1 MTKQEAAI
9 KYITEN
15 YLEFNRLRHDIVSD
29 KLQIR
34 MEADLESSTT
44 QGASVQRSKA
54 AVQNGSELWREMT
67 KHDIN
72 SIVCHCAQEYD
83 ANITS
88 REVMTALQSDLIP
101 DVHPLR
107 EYINALPAWKPE
119 SGDWIDFVASQ
130 VRVKN
135 NDNKVSGNN
144 NDNTD
149 NLRPN
154 QYPLGAQGEENTQ
167 QPKQLDSTT
176 FQSTPFAHEA
186 HRGPRC
192 SQQHSE
198 RLGEAYKNDNID
210 NFRGNQYPC
219 RDEDDLNQQLK
230 QLDSTTYSARN
241 NTASGEGNNTTP
253 DRPRGLSERTSCCQT
268 TTLLDRPYG
277 AERPMNLTGEADLTV
292 SEAHDLTS
300 NSSQRERSE
309 AERLWRVCFK
319 KWFVAMVASWM
330 KDEVVNH
337 QVLVLIGK
345 QGIFKTTWL
354 EHLIPPHLRA
364 YACKLANSNDLNKDE
379 RLRIAEFG
387 LISLDEIDSMNNRE
401 LNQLKSVITATD
413 VNERAAY
420 AYTKERRVRLASF
433 CASGNRR
440 DFLTDITGNRRW
452 LPFEVES
459 IQNPFY
465 SILPYEQMYAQA
477 WALAQDPMFS
487 YWFDL
492 DEIEV
497 LEEHNQHFR
506 DESNEEQLLPI
517 LFDVPAEGRGE
528 FMTTAQISER
538 LVSYGNI
545 KKPMAL
551 SRLGMVL
558 GGIGYRAVTRKI
570 NNTRARGWIVYQRDT
585 EEINSLKR
593 LLKDG

>member
-15 YLEFNRLRHDIVSD
+15 YLDFNRLRHDVIAD
-29 KLQIR
+29 KLQVR
-34 MEADLESSTT
+34 CAHSLED
-44 QGASVQRSKA
+44 A
-54 AVQNGSELWREMT
+54 ALSGYSLEFKGGEYWREMT

-107 EYINALPAWKPE
+107 EYILSLPPYTPDQP
-119 SGDWIDFVASQ
+119 DWIDFVASQ

-135 NDNKVSGNN
+135 NDNI
-144 NDNTD
+144 D

-154 QYPLGAQGEENTQ
+154 QYPLGAQGEDKNQ
-167 QPKQLDSTT
+167 QPKQLDPTT
-176 FQSTPFAHEA
+176 
-186 HRGPRC
+186 C
-192 SQQHSE
+192 SVRNNTAS
-198 RLGEAYKNDNID
+198 GEGYDLNDNND
-210 NFRGNQYPC
+210 NLRGNQYLC

-230 QLDSTTYSARN
+230 QLASTTLRGNQLPAAPMEN
-241 NTASGEGNNTTP
+241 NSTPSYTTLHHTTP
-253 DRPRGLSERTSCCQT
+253 S
-268 TTLLDRPYG
+268 
-277 AERPMNLTGEADLTV
+277 AD
-292 SEAHDLTS
+292 
-300 NSSQRERSE
+300 
-309 AERLWRVCFK
+309 RLWRVCFK

-452 LPFEVES
+452 LPFEVEE
-459 IQNPFY
+459 IQNPFFTL
-465 SILPYEQMYAQA
+465 LPYERMYAQA
-477 WALAQDPMFS
+477 WALAQDPLFS

-506 DESNEEQLLPI
+506 DESNEEQLLDVY
-517 LFDVPAEGRGE
+517 FAVPAEGATNTK
-528 FMTTAQISER
+528 FLTTAEISER
-538 LVSYGNI
+538 LIYYGNI
-545 KKPMAL
+545 KRPLSL
-551 SRLGMVL
+551 SRLGVL
-558 GGIGYRAVTRKI
+558 LSQKGFLSIRKGSPQ
-570 NNTRARGWIVYQRDT
+570 RRGWIVYERDS
-585 EEINSLKR
+585 EEINAERRILSKT
-593 LLKDG
+593 

>member
-15 YLEFNRLRHDIVSD
+15 YLDFNRLRHDVVSG

-34 MEADLESSTT
+34 MDLEEVK
-44 QGASVQRSKA
+44 G
-54 AVQNGSELWREMT
+54 GEYWREMT

-107 EYINALPAWKPE
+107 EYVLSCGEWTEEQP
-119 SGDWIDFVASQ
+119 DWIDWVASQ
-130 VRVKN
+130 VRVKT
-135 NDNKVSGNN
+135 S
-144 NDNTD
+144 
-149 NLRPN
+149 P
-154 QYPLGAQGEENTQ
+154 E
-167 QPKQLDSTT
+167 
-176 FQSTPFAHEA
+176 
-186 HRGPRC
+186 
-192 SQQHSE
+192 
-198 RLGEAYKNDNID
+198 
-210 NFRGNQYPC
+210 
-219 RDEDDLNQQLK
+219 
-230 QLDSTTYSARN
+230 SA
-241 NTASGEGNNTTP
+241 T
-253 DRPRGLSERTSCCQT
+253 DRPKGLSERTACCQT
-268 TTLLDRPYG
+268 TMLLDRPYG
-277 AERPMNLTGEADLTV
+277 ADRPMNLTSEAGLTV
-292 SEAHDLTS
+292 SEAHGLTS
-300 NSSQRERSE
+300 NSSQSERSK
-309 AERLWRVCFK
+309 ADRLWRGCFK

-330 KDEVVNH
+330 RDEVVNH

-465 SILPYEQMYAQA
+465 TILPYERMYAQA
-477 WALAQDPMFS
+477 WALAQDPLFS

-517 LFDVPAEGRGE
+517 LFDVPAEGKGE

-538 LVSYGNI
+538 LVTYGNI

-558 GGIGYRAVTRKI
+558 GAAGYQSTRPKIGGRLI
-570 NNTRARGWIVYQRDT
+570 RGWLVYQRDT
-585 EEINSLKR
+585 DEIASLKR
-593 LLKDG
+593 LLKE

>member
-1 MTKQEAAI
+1 MNKQECAI

-15 YLEFNRLRHDIVSD
+15 YLEYNRLRHDIVSD

-34 MEADLESSTT
+34 MAVDLESSE
-44 QGASVQRSKA
+44 SCRM
-54 AVQNGSELWREMT
+54 VQNGVESSSAENTMLHNATQPLHNSTQHHWREMT

-72 SIVCHCAQEYD
+72 SIVCHAAQEYD

-101 DVHPLR
+101 QVHPLR
-107 EYINALPAWKPE
+107 EYILSLHPWGGKV
-119 SGDWIDFVASQ
+119 DWIDFVASQ
-130 VRVKN
+130 VRVTHSVESCRMVQN
-135 NDNKVSGNN
+135 
-144 NDNTD
+144 
-149 NLRPN
+149 
-154 QYPLGAQGEENTQ
+154 GAESSSAENTMLHNAT
-167 QPKQLDSTT
+167 QPLHNATQD
-176 FQSTPFAHEA
+176 
-186 HRGPRC
+186 
-192 SQQHSE
+192 
-198 RLGEAYKNDNID
+198 
-210 NFRGNQYPC
+210 
-219 RDEDDLNQQLK
+219 
-230 QLDSTTYSARN
+230 
-241 NTASGEGNNTTP
+241 
-253 DRPRGLSERTSCCQT
+253 
-268 TTLLDRPYG
+268 
-277 AERPMNLTGEADLTV
+277 
-292 SEAHDLTS
+292 
-300 NSSQRERSE
+300 
-309 AERLWRVCFK
+309 LWRGCFK

-337 QVLVLIGK
+337 QVLVLIGR

-401 LNQLKSVITATD
+401 LNQLKSIITSSD

-465 SILPYEQMYAQA
+465 TIMPYKQMYAQA
-477 WALAQDPMFS
+477 WALAQDPNFN
-487 YWFDL
+487 YWFEL
-492 DEIEV
+492 DEIDV
-497 LEEHNQHFR
+497 LEQHNLQFR

-538 LVSYGNI
+538 LVTYGNI

-558 GGIGYRAVTRKI
+558 GTAGFKATKRKI
-570 NNTRARGWIVYQRDT
+570 GNIQTRGWIVYQRDT
-585 EEINSLKR
+585 DEISALR
-593 LLKDG
+593 RILKD

>member
-1 MTKQEAAI
+1 MTKQECAI

-15 YLEFNRLRHDIVSD
+15 YLDYRRLRHDIVSD

-34 MEADLESSTT
+34 MDLEEVK
-44 QGASVQRSKA
+44 G
-54 AVQNGSELWREMT
+54 GEYWREMT

-107 EYINALPAWKPE
+107 EYVLSCGEWTEEQP
-119 SGDWIDFVASQ
+119 DWIDWVAQQ
-130 VRVKN
+130 VTVK
-135 NDNKVSGNN
+135 
-144 NDNTD
+144 
-149 NLRPN
+149 
-154 QYPLGAQGEENTQ
+154 PLG
-167 QPKQLDSTT
+167 D
-176 FQSTPFAHEA
+176 EA
-186 HRGPRC
+186 KGKARG
-192 SQQHSE
+192 
-198 RLGEAYKNDNID
+198 
-210 NFRGNQYPC
+210 
-219 RDEDDLNQQLK
+219 
-230 QLDSTTYSARN
+230 
-241 NTASGEGNNTTP
+241 
-253 DRPRGLSERTSCCQT
+253 
-268 TTLLDRPYG
+268 
-277 AERPMNLTGEADLTV
+277 
-292 SEAHDLTS
+292 
-300 NSSQRERSE
+300 
-309 AERLWRVCFK
+309 ERLWRGCFK

-452 LPFEVES
+452 MPFEVES

-465 SILPYEQMYAQA
+465 TILPYERMYAQA
-477 WALAQDPMFS
+477 WALAQDPLFS

-538 LVSYGNI
+538 LVTYGNI

-558 GGIGYRAVTRKI
+558 GAAGYQSTRPKIGGRLI
-570 NNTRARGWIVYQRDT
+570 RGWLVYQRDT
-585 EEINSLKR
+585 DEIASLKR
-593 LLKDG
+593 LLKE

>member
-1 MTKQEAAI
+1 MNKQEIVI

-15 YLEFNRLRHDIVSD
+15 YLDFNRLRHDVISD
-29 KLQIR
+29 KLQVRVAHSLSAPHNATSVI
-34 MEADLESSTT
+34 
-44 QGASVQRSKA
+44 GAPAEDASL
-54 AVQNGSELWREMT
+54 QNAPEGLQFRGSEYWKELS

-101 DVHPLR
+101 SVHPLR
-107 EYINALPAWKPE
+107 EYIHALPPYTPDQP
-119 SGDWIDFVASQ
+119 DWIDWVASQ

-135 NDNKVSGNN
+135 NDNI
-144 NDNTD
+144 D
-149 NLRPN
+149 NLR
-154 QYPLGAQGEENTQ
+154 
-167 QPKQLDSTT
+167 
-176 FQSTPFAHEA
+176 
-186 HRGPRC
+186 
-192 SQQHSE
+192 
-198 RLGEAYKNDNID
+198 
-210 NFRGNQYPC
+210 GNQ
-219 RDEDDLNQQLK
+219 L
-230 QLDSTTYSARN
+230 SA
-241 NTASGEGNNTTP
+241 APMGNNTTP
-253 DRPRGLSERTSCCQT
+253 SY
-268 TTLLDRPYG
+268 TTLHHTTPS
-277 AERPMNLTGEADLTV
+277 AD
-292 SEAHDLTS
+292 A
-300 NSSQRERSE
+300 
-309 AERLWRVCFK
+309 LWRQCFK

-337 QVLVLIGK
+337 QVLVLIGR
-345 QGIFKTTWL
+345 QGIYKTTWL

-420 AYTKERRVRLASF
+420 VYTKERRMRLASF

-459 IQNPFY
+459 IQNPFFTT
-465 SILPYEQMYAQA
+465 LPYDLMYAQA
-477 WALAQDPMFS
+477 WALVNDPTFS

-528 FMTTAQISER
+528 FLTTAQISER
-538 LVSYGNI
+538 LVTYGNI

-551 SRLGMVL
+551 SRLGMIL
-558 GGIGYRAVTRKI
+558 GSSGYQAVHRQIGGRRG
-570 NNTRARGWIVYQRDT
+570 RGWIVYQRDT
-585 EEINSLKR
+585 DEIASIKK
-593 LLKDG
+593 LLAK

>member
-15 YLEFNRLRHDIVSD
+15 YLDYRRLRHDIVAD
-29 KLQIR
+29 KLQVR
-34 MEADLESSTT
+34 LLGDEAKGKRQEYW
-44 QGASVQRSKA
+44 K
-54 AVQNGSELWREMT
+54 ELS

-107 EYINALPAWKPE
+107 EYVLSCGEWTTDQP
-119 SGDWIDFVASQ
+119 DWIDWVAQQ
-130 VRVKN
+130 VTVK
-135 NDNKVSGNN
+135 
-144 NDNTD
+144 
-149 NLRPN
+149 
-154 QYPLGAQGEENTQ
+154 PLG
-167 QPKQLDSTT
+167 D
-176 FQSTPFAHEA
+176 EA
-186 HRGPRC
+186 KGD
-192 SQQHSE
+192 
-198 RLGEAYKNDNID
+198 K
-210 NFRGNQYPC
+210 
-219 RDEDDLNQQLK
+219 
-230 QLDSTTYSARN
+230 AR
-241 NTASGEGNNTTP
+241 GEG
-253 DRPRGLSERTSCCQT
+253 
-268 TTLLDRPYG
+268 
-277 AERPMNLTGEADLTV
+277 
-292 SEAHDLTS
+292 
-300 NSSQRERSE
+300 
-309 AERLWRVCFK
+309 LWRGCFK

-337 QVLVLIGK
+337 QVLVLIGR
-345 QGIFKTTWL
+345 QGIYKTTWL

-465 SILPYEQMYAQA
+465 TLLPYERMYAQA
-477 WALAQDPMFS
+477 WALAQDPLFS

-517 LFDVPAEGRGE
+517 LFDVPAEGKGE

-538 LVSYGNI
+538 LVTYGNI

-551 SRLGMVL
+551 GRLGVL
-558 GGIGYRAVTRKI
+558 MGSMGYRSVTRG
-570 NNTRARGWIVYQRDT
+570 NRQARLRGWIVYQRDT
-585 EEINSLKR
+585 EEIAANKK
-593 LLKDG
+593 LLAKECVTV

>member
-1 MTKQEAAI
+1 MTKQECAI

-15 YLEFNRLRHDIVSD
+15 YLDYRRLRHDIVAD

-34 MEADLESSTT
+34 MADSLED
-44 QGASVQRSKA
+44 ASL
-54 AVQNGSELWREMT
+54 QNAPVGLQFRGSEYWREMT

-107 EYINALPAWKPE
+107 EYVLSCGEWTEEQP
-119 SGDWIDFVASQ
+119 DWIDWVAQQ
-130 VRVKN
+130 VR
-135 NDNKVSGNN
+135 
-144 NDNTD
+144 T
-149 NLRPN
+149 LPN
-154 QYPLGAQGEENTQ
+154 P
-167 QPKQLDSTT
+167 
-176 FQSTPFAHEA
+176 PFKGGDKGLPHE
-186 HRGPRC
+186 G
-192 SQQHSE
+192 
-198 RLGEAYKNDNID
+198 GD
-210 NFRGNQYPC
+210 
-219 RDEDDLNQQLK
+219 
-230 QLDSTTYSARN
+230 
-241 NTASGEGNNTTP
+241 GEG
-253 DRPRGLSERTSCCQT
+253 L
-268 TTLLDRPYG
+268 
-277 AERPMNLTGEADLTV
+277 
-292 SEAHDLTS
+292 
-300 NSSQRERSE
+300 
-309 AERLWRVCFK
+309 LWRTCFK

-452 LPFEVES
+452 LPFEVEE
-459 IQNPFY
+459 IQNPFFTT
-465 SILPYEQMYAQA
+465 LPYEQMYAQA
-477 WALAQDPMFS
+477 WALAQDPLFS

-497 LEEHNQHFR
+497 LEEHNQQFR

-538 LVSYGNI
+538 LVTYGNI

-558 GGIGYRAVTRKI
+558 GTAGFKATKRKI
-570 NNTRARGWIVYQRDT
+570 GNIQTRGWIVYQRDT
-585 EEINSLKR
+585 DEISALR
-593 LLKDG
+593 RILKD

>member
-1 MTKQEAAI
+1 MSKQEAAI

-15 YLEFNRLRHDIVSD
+15 YLDYSRLRHDVIAD
-29 KLQIR
+29 KLQVR
-34 MEADLESSTT
+34 ME
-44 QGASVQRSKA
+44 
-54 AVQNGSELWREMT
+54 NGWREMT

-72 SIVCHCAQEYD
+72 SIVCHAAQEYD

-107 EYINALPAWKPE
+107 EYVLSCREWTEEQP
-119 SGDWIDFVASQ
+119 DWIDWVASQ
-130 VRVKN
+130 VHVVDAN
-135 NDNKVSGNN
+135 
-144 NDNTD
+144 
-149 NLRPN
+149 
-154 QYPLGAQGEENTQ
+154 
-167 QPKQLDSTT
+167 
-176 FQSTPFAHEA
+176 
-186 HRGPRC
+186 
-192 SQQHSE
+192 
-198 RLGEAYKNDNID
+198 
-210 NFRGNQYPC
+210 
-219 RDEDDLNQQLK
+219 
-230 QLDSTTYSARN
+230 
-241 NTASGEGNNTTP
+241 
-253 DRPRGLSERTSCCQT
+253 
-268 TTLLDRPYG
+268 
-277 AERPMNLTGEADLTV
+277 AD
-292 SEAHDLTS
+292 
-300 NSSQRERSE
+300 
-309 AERLWRVCFK
+309 RLWRKCFK

-465 SILPYEQMYAQA
+465 TTLPYEQMYAQA

-492 DEIEV
+492 AEIEV
-497 LEEHNQHFR
+497 LEQHNQHFR

-517 LFDVPAEGRGE
+517 LFDVPAEGKGE

-538 LVSYGNI
+538 LVTYGNI

-558 GGIGYRAVTRKI
+558 GAHGFAKKMIGAKRL
-570 NNTRARGWIVYQRDT
+570 RGWLVYQRDT
-585 EEINSLKR
+585 EEINANKSLYAKY
-593 LLKDG
+593 

>member
-1 MTKQEAAI
+1 MNKQECAI

-15 YLEFNRLRHDIVSD
+15 YLEYNRLRHDIVSD
-29 KLQIR
+29 KLQVR
-34 MEADLESSTT
+34 MDLESSE
-44 QGASVQRSKA
+44 SCRM
-54 AVQNGSELWREMT
+54 VQNGVESSSAENTMLHNATQLLHNSTQLLHNATQPLHNATQPQHNSTQHHWREMT

-72 SIVCHCAQEYD
+72 SIVCHAAQEYD

-101 DVHPLR
+101 QVHPLR
-107 EYINALPAWKPE
+107 EYILSLHPW
-119 SGDWIDFVASQ
+119 GGQVDWIDNVAQQ
-130 VRVKN
+130 VRVTHS
-135 NDNKVSGNN
+135 VESSS
-144 NDNTD
+144 
-149 NLRPN
+149 
-154 QYPLGAQGEENTQ
+154 AENTMLHNAT
-167 QPKQLDSTT
+167 QPLHNST
-176 FQSTPFAHEA
+176 QPLHNATP
-186 HRGPRC
+186 
-192 SQQHSE
+192 S
-198 RLGEAYKNDNID
+198 Y
-210 NFRGNQYPC
+210 
-219 RDEDDLNQQLK
+219 
-230 QLDSTTYSARN
+230 TTLH
-241 NTASGEGNNTTP
+241 NTTP
-253 DRPRGLSERTSCCQT
+253 
-268 TTLLDRPYG
+268 
-277 AERPMNLTGEADLTV
+277 NAD
-292 SEAHDLTS
+292 
-300 NSSQRERSE
+300 
-309 AERLWRVCFK
+309 RLWRLCFK

-401 LNQLKSVITATD
+401 LNQLKSIITSSD

-465 SILPYEQMYAQA
+465 TIMPYKQMYAQA
-477 WALAQDPMFS
+477 WALAQDPNFN
-487 YWFDL
+487 YWFEL
-492 DEIEV
+492 DEIDV
-497 LEEHNQHFR
+497 LEQHNQQFR

-517 LFDVPAEGRGE
+517 FFDVPAEGRGE

-538 LVSYGNI
+538 LVTYGNI

-558 GGIGYRAVTRKI
+558 GAAGYQATRPKIGGRLI
-570 NNTRARGWIVYQRDT
+570 RGWLVYQRDT
-585 EEINSLKR
+585 NEITSLKR
-593 LLKDG
+593 LLKE

>member
-15 YLEFNRLRHDIVSD
+15 YLDFNRLRHDLISD
-29 KLQIR
+29 KLQLR
-34 MEADLESSTT
+34 MENSLED
-44 QGASVQRSKA
+44 A
-54 AVQNGSELWREMT
+54 ALSGYSLEFKGGEYWREMT

-107 EYINALPAWKPE
+107 EYILSLAPYTPDQP
-119 SGDWIDFVASQ
+119 DWIDFVASQ
-130 VRVKN
+130 VRVA
-135 NDNKVSGNN
+135 DNASDSEKGSNGSKSSK
-144 NDNTD
+144 
-149 NLRPN
+149 
-154 QYPLGAQGEENTQ
+154 GE
-167 QPKQLDSTT
+167 
-176 FQSTPFAHEA
+176 
-186 HRGPRC
+186 
-192 SQQHSE
+192 
-198 RLGEAYKNDNID
+198 
-210 NFRGNQYPC
+210 
-219 RDEDDLNQQLK
+219 
-230 QLDSTTYSARN
+230 SAVEI
-241 NTASGEGNNTTP
+241 A
-253 DRPRGLSERTSCCQT
+253 RTSRT
-268 TTLLDRPYG
+268 PSTK
-277 AERPMNLTGEADLTV
+277 AD
-292 SEAHDLTS
+292 A
-300 NSSQRERSE
+300 
-309 AERLWRVCFK
+309 LWRGCFK

-364 YACKLANSNDLNKDE
+364 YACKLANSNELNKDE

-465 SILPYEQMYAQA
+465 TLLPYERMYAQA
-477 WALAQDPMFS
+477 WALAQNPLFS

-506 DESNEEQLLPI
+506 DESNEEQLLDVY
-517 LFDVPAEGRGE
+517 FAVPADGANNTK
-528 FMTTAQISER
+528 FLTTAEISER
-538 LVSYGNI
+538 LIYYGNI
-545 KKPMAL
+545 KRPLSL
-551 SRLGMVL
+551 SRLGVL
-558 GGIGYRAVTRKI
+558 LSQKGFLSVRKG
-570 NNTRARGWIVYQRDT
+570 NPQRRGWIVYERDN
-585 EEINSLKR
+585 EEINAERRILSKT
-593 LLKDG
+593 

>member
-15 YLEFNRLRHDIVSD
+15 YLDYRRLRHDIVAD
-29 KLQIR
+29 KLQVR
-34 MEADLESSTT
+34 LLGDEAKGKRQEYW
-44 QGASVQRSKA
+44 K
-54 AVQNGSELWREMT
+54 ELS

-107 EYINALPAWKPE
+107 EYVLSCGEWTEEQP
-119 SGDWIDFVASQ
+119 DWIDWVASQ
-130 VRVKN
+130 VRVKT
-135 NDNKVSGNN
+135 S
-144 NDNTD
+144 
-149 NLRPN
+149 P
-154 QYPLGAQGEENTQ
+154 E
-167 QPKQLDSTT
+167 
-176 FQSTPFAHEA
+176 
-186 HRGPRC
+186 
-192 SQQHSE
+192 
-198 RLGEAYKNDNID
+198 
-210 NFRGNQYPC
+210 
-219 RDEDDLNQQLK
+219 
-230 QLDSTTYSARN
+230 SA
-241 NTASGEGNNTTP
+241 T
-253 DRPRGLSERTSCCQT
+253 DRPKGLSERTACCQT
-268 TTLLDRPYG
+268 TMLLDRPYG
-277 AERPMNLTGEADLTV
+277 ADRPMNLTSEAGLTV
-292 SEAHDLTS
+292 SEAHGLTS
-300 NSSQRERSE
+300 NSSQSERSK
-309 AERLWRVCFK
+309 ADRLWRGCFK

-465 SILPYEQMYAQA
+465 TLLPYERMYAQA
-477 WALAQDPMFS
+477 WALAQDPLFS

-517 LFDVPAEGRGE
+517 LFDVPAEGKGE

-538 LVSYGNI
+538 LVTYGNI

-558 GGIGYRAVTRKI
+558 GAAGYQSTRPKIGGRLI
-570 NNTRARGWIVYQRDT
+570 RGWLVYQRDT
-585 EEINSLKR
+585 DEIASLKR
-593 LLKDG
+593 LLKE

>member
-1 MTKQEAAI
+1 MTKQECAI

-15 YLEFNRLRHDIVSD
+15 YLDYNRLRHDIIAD
-29 KLQIR
+29 KMQVR
-34 MEADLESSTT
+34 DET
-44 QGASVQRSKA
+44 G
-54 AVQNGSELWREMT
+54 WREMT

-72 SIVCHCAQEYD
+72 SIVCHAAQEYD

-107 EYINALPAWKPE
+107 EYVLSCGEWTEEQP
-119 SGDWIDFVASQ
+119 DWIDWVAQQ
-130 VRVKN
+130 VTVKP
-135 NDNKVSGNN
+135 S
-144 NDNTD
+144 
-149 NLRPN
+149 
-154 QYPLGAQGEENTQ
+154 GEEA
-167 QPKQLDSTT
+167 KGD
-176 FQSTPFAHEA
+176 
-186 HRGPRC
+186 
-192 SQQHSE
+192 
-198 RLGEAYKNDNID
+198 K
-210 NFRGNQYPC
+210 
-219 RDEDDLNQQLK
+219 
-230 QLDSTTYSARN
+230 AR
-241 NTASGEGNNTTP
+241 GEG
-253 DRPRGLSERTSCCQT
+253 
-268 TTLLDRPYG
+268 
-277 AERPMNLTGEADLTV
+277 
-292 SEAHDLTS
+292 
-300 NSSQRERSE
+300 
-309 AERLWRVCFK
+309 LWRICFK

-330 KDEVVNH
+330 RDEVVNH
-337 QVLVLIGK
+337 QVLVLIGR
-345 QGIFKTTWL
+345 QGIYKTTWL

-452 LPFEVES
+452 LPFEVEE
-459 IQNPFY
+459 IQNPFFTT
-465 SILPYEQMYAQA
+465 LPYERMYAQA
-477 WALAQDPMFS
+477 WALAQDPLFC
-487 YWFDL
+487 YWFEL

-497 LEEHNQHFR
+497 LEQHNQHFR

-517 LFDVPAEGRGE
+517 LFDVPAEGKGE

-538 LVSYGNI
+538 LVTYGNI

-558 GGIGYRAVTRKI
+558 GAAGYQSTRPKIGGRLI
-570 NNTRARGWIVYQRDT
+570 RGWLVYQRDT
-585 EEINSLKR
+585 DEIASLKR
-593 LLKDG
+593 LLKE

>member
-15 YLEFNRLRHDIVSD
+15 YLDFNRLRHDIVSD

-34 MEADLESSTT
+34 MEADLKGSEWFN
-44 QGASVQRSKA
+44 V
-54 AVQNGSELWREMT
+54 VQNGSELSSAEKTTLHNSTQPLHHSTPCFWREMT

-107 EYINALPAWKPE
+107 EYVLSCGEWTEEQP
-119 SGDWIDFVASQ
+119 DWIDFVARQ
-130 VRVKN
+130 VRVKE
-135 NDNKVSGNN
+135 NDN
-144 NDNTD
+144 
-149 NLRPN
+149 
-154 QYPLGAQGEENTQ
+154 EENVC
-167 QPKQLDSTT
+167 K
-176 FQSTPFAHEA
+176 E
-186 HRGPRC
+186 
-192 SQQHSE
+192 
-198 RLGEAYKNDNID
+198 DNI
-210 NFRGNQYPC
+210 NNLRGNQLP
-219 RDEDDLNQQLK
+219 
-230 QLDSTTYSARN
+230 A
-241 NTASGEGNNTTP
+241 APEGNNPTPSYTTLHNTTP
-253 DRPRGLSERTSCCQT
+253 S
-268 TTLLDRPYG
+268 
-277 AERPMNLTGEADLTV
+277 AD
-292 SEAHDLTS
+292 
-300 NSSQRERSE
+300 
-309 AERLWRVCFK
+309 RLWRQCFK

-330 KDEVVNH
+330 RDDIVNH

-354 EHLIPPHLRA
+354 EHLIPPHLRD

-379 RLRIAEFG
+379 RMRIAEFG

-401 LNQLKSVITATD
+401 LNQLKSIITATD

-452 LPFEVES
+452 LPFEVEE
-459 IQNPFY
+459 IQNPFFTT
-465 SILPYEQMYAQA
+465 LPYERMYAQA
-477 WALAQDPMFS
+477 WALAQDPLFS

-538 LVSYGNI
+538 LVTYGNI

-558 GGIGYRAVTRKI
+558 GAAGYQSTRPKIGGRLI
-570 NNTRARGWIVYQRDT
+570 RGWLVYQRDT
-585 EEINSLKR
+585 DEIASLKR
-593 LLKDG
+593 LLKE

>member
-1 MTKQEAAI
+1 MTKQECAI
-9 KYITEN
+9 KYIEDN
-15 YLEFNRLRHDIVSD
+15 YLQFNSLRHDIISD
-29 KLQIR
+29 KLQVR
-34 MEADLESSTT
+34 CAHSLEDAPEGL
-44 QGASVQRSKA
+44 QFRGK
-54 AVQNGSELWREMT
+54 ELWREMT

-72 SIVCHCAQEYD
+72 SIVCHAAQEYD

-88 REVMTALQSDLIP
+88 REVLTALQSDLIP

-107 EYINALPAWKPE
+107 EYILSLPAYTPDQP
-119 SGDWIDFVASQ
+119 DWIDWVASQ
-130 VRVKN
+130 VRVKS
-135 NDNKVSGNN
+135 NDNIDNLRGSSI
-144 NDNTD
+144 NDNID

-154 QYPLGAQGEENTQ
+154 RTQSDRSNAREIRIPLGAQGEYSSPRQEV
-167 QPKQLDSTT
+167 DC
-176 FQSTPFAHEA
+176 
-186 HRGPRC
+186 RGML
-192 SQQHSE
+192 SKLS
-198 RLGEAYKNDNID
+198 
-210 NFRGNQYPC
+210 
-219 RDEDDLNQQLK
+219 
-230 QLDSTTYSARN
+230 SN
-241 NTASGEGNNTTP
+241 NNS
-253 DRPRGLSERTSCCQT
+253 S
-268 TTLLDRPYG
+268 
-277 AERPMNLTGEADLTV
+277 
-292 SEAHDLTS
+292 LTS
-300 NSSQRERSE
+300 NNNHSLSSPNNP
-309 AERLWRVCFK
+309 ADRLWRGCFK

-459 IQNPFY
+459 IQNPFNT
-465 SILPYEQMYAQA
+465 ILPYERMYAQA
-477 WALAQDPMFS
+477 WALAQDPLFS

-497 LEEHNQHFR
+497 LEQHNQYFR

-538 LVSYGNI
+538 LVTYGNI

-551 SRLGMVL
+551 GRLGVL
-558 GGIGYRAVTRKI
+558 MSSMGYRSVQRQI
-570 NNTRARGWIVYQRDT
+570 GCRRGRGWIVYQRDT
-585 EEINSLKR
+585 DEIASMRR
-593 LLKDG
+593 LLIH

>member
-15 YLEFNRLRHDIVSD
+15 YLDYNRLRHDIVSD

-34 MEADLESSTT
+34 DEHSLESF
-44 QGASVQRSKA
+44 RM
-54 AVQNGSELWREMT
+54 VQNGVELSSAENTILHHSTQPLHHSTPRLWREMS

-72 SIVCHCAQEYD
+72 SIVCHAAQEYD

-88 REVMTALQSDLIP
+88 REVLTALQSDLIP

-107 EYINALPAWKPE
+107 EYIQSLKPYTNDQP
-119 SGDWIDFVASQ
+119 DWIDMVASQ
-130 VRVKN
+130 VHVKS
-135 NDNKVSGNN
+135 K
-144 NDNTD
+144 
-149 NLRPN
+149 
-154 QYPLGAQGEENTQ
+154 E
-167 QPKQLDSTT
+167 
-176 FQSTPFAHEA
+176 
-186 HRGPRC
+186 
-192 SQQHSE
+192 
-198 RLGEAYKNDNID
+198 DNI
-210 NFRGNQYPC
+210 NNLRGNQIAPQKANFFG
-219 RDEDDLNQQLK
+219 DPTLPAAPKENN
-230 QLDSTTYSARN
+230 STPSCT
-241 NTASGEGNNTTP
+241 TLHNTTP
-253 DRPRGLSERTSCCQT
+253 S
-268 TTLLDRPYG
+268 
-277 AERPMNLTGEADLTV
+277 AD
-292 SEAHDLTS
+292 A
-300 NSSQRERSE
+300 
-309 AERLWRVCFK
+309 LWRTYFK

-330 KDEVVNH
+330 RDDIVNH

-345 QGIFKTTWL
+345 QGIYKTTWL

-364 YACKLANSNDLNKDE
+364 YACKLANSTDLNKDE

-459 IQNPFY
+459 IQNPFFTT
-465 SILPYEQMYAQA
+465 LPYELMYAQA
-477 WALAQDPMFS
+477 WALAQDSTFS

-538 LVSYGNI
+538 LVTYGNI
-545 KKPMAL
+545 KKPMAIG
-551 SRLGMVL
+551 RLGVLLGQKGYRSVQRQL
-558 GGIGYRAVTRKI
+558 GGH
-570 NNTRARGWIVYQRDT
+570 RARGWIVYQRDT
-585 EEINSLKR
+585 NEIDSIKR
-593 LLKDG
+593 LLVK